1 MPLLLLS
8 ALKYVLIALIWLFFL
23 FAIRAVWRETRR
35 QARTT
40 VSTNLVAVPSNEPT
54 AKPVAVG
61 THLEKGSGKLLVLE
75 GPYSGR
81 SFTFETP
88 ALVGRDPSCS
98 IVLSEDTFV
107 SQRHAEIYIDR
118 RHIIV
123 VDLGSR
129 NGTFVNGDPIDA
141 PMRIT
146 KGDVIQLGKT
156 AMKVVAK

>member
-23 FAIRAVWRETRR
+23 FAMRAVWRETRR

-40 VSTNLVAVPSNEPT
+40 VSTNLVAVPINEPT
-54 AKPVAVG
+54 LNAVTVG
-61 THLEKGSGKLLVLE
+61 THKQKGSGKVLVLE
-75 GPYSGR
+75 GPYSGKT
-81 SFTFETP
+81 FTFETP
-88 ALVGRDPSCS
+88 ALVGRDSGCS

-107 SQRHAEIYIDR
+107 SQRHAEIYLDR

-123 VDLGSR
+123 ADLGSR
-129 NGTFVNGDPIDA
+129 NGTFVNGDQIDA
-141 PMRIT
+141 PMRVA

-156 AMKVVAK
+156 ALKIVAK